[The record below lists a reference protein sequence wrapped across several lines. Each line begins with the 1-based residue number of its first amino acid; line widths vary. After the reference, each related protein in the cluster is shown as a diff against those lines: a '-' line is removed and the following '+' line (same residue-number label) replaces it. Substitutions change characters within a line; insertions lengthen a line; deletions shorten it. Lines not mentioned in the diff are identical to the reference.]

1 LDKKFFSSKLM
12 LAEDTMSGTQESL
25 PTFATDSTG
34 AELYTLNISEVT
46 RVVTVST
53 RIVNKIMYDRKPV
66 VIYGV

>member
-1 LDKKFFSSKLM
+1 M

-25 PTFATDSTG
+25 PTFATDFTE
-34 AELYTLNISEVT
+34 AELYTLNISKFT

-53 RIVNKIMYDRKPV
+53 KIFKAKLNKIMYDQKPV